1 MHDFVKCL
9 YVGNPMMNDE
19 DINEYHSLD
28 KLKENY
34 KPLPYGLTVAD
45 SGIAGQGL
53 FTTRKLVRGT
63 HLGESHYRMDGELVR
78 TPLGGFINHSDEPNC
93 VKSQVRVRPHYD
105 KWTITIIEDIEE
117 GEELT
122 LKYTMYDPKNK

>member
-78 TPLGGFINHSDEPNC
+78 TPLGGFINHSNEPNC
-93 VKSQVRVRPHYD
+93 VKSQVRIKPHYD
-105 KWTITIIEDIEE
+105 KWTITVIEDIEE

-122 LKYTMYDPKNK
+122 LKYTMYDPEK

>member
-9 YVGNPMMNDE
+9 YVGHSMMSEE

-28 KLKENY
+28 KLKKDY
-34 KPLPYGLTVAD
+34 KPLPYGLVIAD
-45 SGIAGQGL
+45 SQINGQGL
-53 FTTRKLVRGT
+53 FTTRKLVRRT
-63 HLGESHYRMDGELVR
+63 HLGESHYRMEGKLIR

-93 VKSQVRVRPHYD
+93 VKSQVRVKPHYD
-105 KWTITIIEDIEE
+105 KWTITVIEDIEE

-122 LKYTMYDPKNK
+122 LKYTMYDPKK